1 MGSACSIIVLHVSL
15 LLPLPVPLMLMR
27 PSALPIVLP
36 SVLFNTSQSRM
47 YEQLDLI
54 ASSYK
59 RFCARQDQR
68 VVLDLLHFAQ
78 NSDEEVRGGHQ
89 GGGTQRGEVW
99 VHDALLQL
107 CRHQSLNAC
116 RRRRAIA
123 TRLLCLACNS
133 VLTKLPCSVV
143 LVCRSC

>member
-1 MGSACSIIVLHVSL
+1 MTGLLISLCTGTCGMGSACSIIVLHVSL

-78 NSDEEVRGGHQ
+78 NSDEEVRGGPPGRWH
-89 GGGTQRGEVW
+89 TT
-99 VHDALLQL
+99 
-107 CRHQSLNAC
+107 C
-116 RRRRAIA
+116 
-123 TRLLCLACNS
+123 
-133 VLTKLPCSVV
+133 
-143 LVCRSC
+143 